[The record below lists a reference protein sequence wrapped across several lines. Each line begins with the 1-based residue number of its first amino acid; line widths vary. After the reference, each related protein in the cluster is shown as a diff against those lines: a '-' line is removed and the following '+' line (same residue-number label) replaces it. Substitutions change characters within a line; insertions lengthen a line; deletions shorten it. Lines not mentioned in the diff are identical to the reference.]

1 MSPEFEPSIA
11 ERLLYILVAL
21 ARNMNLMAS
30 GSHLPNSKSHQ
41 GKPRKTSSRSM
52 APLLTLRHRAQHH
65 FRIQN
70 FQILRYRESG
80 AESGVQKEEGVKEL
94 GKHTS

>member
-1 MSPEFEPSIA
+1 MPLEFEPSIA

-21 ARNMNLMAS
+21 ARDMNLMAS

-52 APLLTLRHRAQHH
+52 APLLTLRHNQ
-65 FRIQN
+65 
-70 FQILRYRESG
+70 G
-80 AESGVQKEEGVKEL
+80 T
-94 GKHTS
+94 TSLSNSKLLDPEV